1 MGWSQ
6 SWDIPSHKVRMLP
19 KQPGLGLSL
28 QAGPSGALFGGITI
42 DIQTKEQTKRNKTTI
57 YMKSGHM
64 TGGCVKVR
72 DRRDQEDVEFSK
84 SAMSKGPQAP
94 TLIKGQRRFQLWQ

>member
-1 MGWSQ
+1 MQVLNCQTDPRLCGLTQGQGGRGSVMTG
-6 SWDIPSHKVRMLP
+6 SPIVRTLP

-84 SAMSKGPQAP
+84 SAMS
-94 TLIKGQRRFQLWQ
+94 